1 MALIKSYRGISP
13 QFGRECYLSE
23 NATVVGDVRM
33 GDECSIW
40 FNAVLRGDVARVIL
54 GHRCNVQD
62 GSCLHVTNFGGKERP
77 SEDFINGNDIMLEDD
92 VTVGHNATLHACHIK
107 ARRTDRHG
115 RYGARQ
121 GGSRRRGGDCC
132 WRTGARR
139 HTDWRPRAVGRSAGK
154 VYKENQ
160 P

>member
-54 GHRCNVQD
+54 GNRCNVQD

-77 SEDFINGNDIMLEDD
+77 SESIRQTFSLLPPDALLLFH
-92 VTVGHNATLHACHIK
+92 TVHRKPESPVPSPAVLPAV
-107 ARRTDRHG
+107 
-115 RYGARQ
+115 
-121 GGSRRRGGDCC
+121 
-132 WRTGARR
+132 
-139 HTDWRPRAVGRSAGK
+139 RPL
-154 VYKENQ
+154 Q
-160 P
+160 DP